1 MGFLTAAF
9 KRLYQKLPEQKIDMR
24 FEKNNS
30 ATEHSLR
37 WLRFFLVAV
46 VAILVLVPVTVSA
59 QAAPTV
65 PAANG
70 HGKLSADLANF
81 PLNADGTVSVI
92 VQFNQ
97 TPTAR
102 HFAHMAAR
110 GGKLKFSLEHIN
122 GAAYRIPV
130 KMLVWLQNNPDV
142 AYVSPDRPNNV
153 ASDDDIPAVE
163 GDVARQ
169 QYGLDGTGVGV
180 AVIDSGVFNHDDLK
194 TANGWGSR
202 IVYSESFIPG
212 DTSTND
218 AYGHGTHV
226 AGIVAGNGHDSQSG
240 YPTQYVGVAP
250 NANII
255 NLRVLDANGS
265 GTDSQVIAAIERAIQ
280 LKDTYNIRVIN
291 LSLGRGVYE
300 SYALDPV
307 CQAVE
312 AAWESGIVVVVAAGN
327 QGRNNDYG
335 TQGYATIQAP
345 GNDPNVI
352 TVGATKTNG
361 TPGRLDDTVA
371 SFSSK
376 GPTLL
381 DHVVKP
387 DLVAPGNRIV
397 SLASPGSTLV
407 SSLLSLNIQ
416 PISTCIL
423 GLLGNNCSTGLGG
436 KYTRLSGTSMA
447 TPMVA
452 GAAALMFQKDPTL
465 TPDTIKA
472 RMMKTAWKGYPG
484 NSWASDKWGRSYF
497 AQYDVFTIGAG
508 YLDIYA
514 SLKSNDIVNGGASS
528 PIAYRNATTGKYG
541 FVNSQSIVWG
551 NSIIWGNSI
560 VWGDSIVWGGNC
572 VISDSIIWGDS
583 IVWGDTTLAA
593 NSIIWGESIVWGAHS
608 MNALSSGEDG
618 EN

>member
-1 MGFLTAAF
+1 M
-9 KRLYQKLPEQKIDMR
+9 RL
-24 FEKNNS
+24 KNNNF
-30 ATEHSLR
+30 ATEQSST
-37 WLRFFLVAV
+37 WLRFFLLAV
-46 VAILVLVPVTVSA
+46 VAILVLVPATLSA
-59 QAAPTV
+59 QSGPKA
-65 PAANG
+65 PAANA
-70 HGKLSADLANF
+70 HSKIAADLANF
-81 PLNADGTVSVI
+81 PLNPDGTVNVI
-92 VQFNQ
+92 VQFKQ
-97 TPTAR
+97 TPK
-102 HFAHMAAR
+102 AHASEMASQ
-110 GGKLKFSLEHIN
+110 GGKLKFSFDHIN

-130 KMLVWLQNNPDV
+130 KMLVWLENHPDV
-142 AYVSPDRPNNV
+142 AYVSPDRLNKV

-180 AVIDSGVFNHDDLK
+180 AIIDSGVFNHDDLQK
-194 TANGWGSR
+194 SGGLGSR

-212 DTSTND
+212 DTRTND

-226 AGIVAGNGHDSQSG
+226 AGIVAGNGHDSASG

-265 GTDSQVIAAIERAIQ
+265 GTDSQVIAAIQRAIQ
-280 LKDTYNIRVIN
+280 LKSTYNIRVIN
-291 LSLGRGVYE
+291 LSLGRSVYE
-300 SYALDPV
+300 SYTLDPV
-307 CQAVE
+307 CQSVE
-312 AAWESGIVVVVAAGN
+312 AAWKAGIVVVVAAGN
-327 QGRNNDYG
+327 GGRDNDYG

-371 SFSSK
+371 SYSSK

-397 SLASPGSTLV
+397 SLAAPGSTLV
-407 SSLLSLNIQ
+407 TSLLNLNIQ
-416 PISTCIL
+416 PITTCLL
-423 GLLGNNCSTGLGG
+423 GLLGNNCSTGLSG

-447 TPMVA
+447 TPIIA

-484 NSWASDKWGRSYF
+484 NSWASDKSGKSYF
-497 AQYDVFTIGAG
+497 SQYDAFTIGAG
-508 YLDIYA
+508 YLDIYS
-514 SLKSNDIVNGGASS
+514 SLKSTDVVNGGS
-528 PIAYRNATTGKYG
+528 PSPVVNFNATTGQATLS
-541 FVNSQSIVWG
+541 NSLSITWG
-551 NSIIWGNSI
+551 NSITWGSSIIWGNSI
-560 VWGDSIVWGGNC
+560 VWGGNC
-572 VISDSIIWGDS
+572 VLSDS
-583 IVWGDTTLAA
+583 IVWGDSIIWGQTGVTG
-593 NSIIWGESIVWGAHS
+593 NSIIWGQSIVWGTDS
-608 MNALSSGEDG
+608 VNALSDGEDG

>member
-1 MGFLTAAF
+1 M
-9 KRLYQKLPEQKIDMR
+9 RLENKK
-24 FEKNNS
+24 F
-30 ATEHSLR
+30 ATEKGLS
-37 WLRFFLVAV
+37 WLRFFLMAV
-46 VAILVLVPVTVSA
+46 VAVLVLVPVIA
-59 QAAPTV
+59 QAAPKD
-65 PAANG
+65 PGANG
-70 HGKLSADLANF
+70 HSKLAADLANF

-92 VQFNQ
+92 IQFKQ
-97 TPTAR
+97 APK
-102 HFAHMAAR
+102 AHASEMAAQ
-110 GGKLKFSLEHIN
+110 GGRLKFSFDHIN

-130 KMLVWLQNNPDV
+130 RMLAWLENHPDV
-142 AYVSPDRPNNV
+142 AYVSPDRPNKV
-153 ASDDDIPAVE
+153 ASDDAIPAVE

-169 QYGLDGTGVGV
+169 QYGLDGTGIGV
-180 AVIDSGVFNHDDLK
+180 AIIDSGVFNHDDLQK
-194 TANGWGSR
+194 SIGLGSR

-212 DTSTND
+212 DPSTND

-226 AGIVAGNGHDSQSG
+226 AGIVAGNGHDSVSG

-265 GTDSQVIAAIERAIQ
+265 GTDSQVIAAIQRAIQ
-280 LKDTYNIRVIN
+280 LKSTYNIRVIN
-291 LSLGRGVYE
+291 LSLGRSVYE

-312 AAWESGIVVVVAAGN
+312 AAWKAGIVVVVAAGN
-327 QGRNNDYG
+327 GGRDNSYG

-371 SFSSK
+371 SYSSK
-376 GPTLL
+376 GPTLV

-387 DLVAPGNRIV
+387 DLVAPGNRVV

-416 PISTCIL
+416 PITTCLL
-423 GLLGNNCSTGLGG
+423 GLLGNNCSSGVSG

-447 TPMVA
+447 TPIVA

-484 NSWASDKWGRSYF
+484 NSWASDNSGKSYF
-497 AQYDVFTIGAG
+497 SQYDVFTIGAG
-508 YLDIYA
+508 YLDIYS
-514 SLKSNDIVNGGASS
+514 SLRSADVVNGGAPS
-528 PIAYRNATTGKYG
+528 PIAYRNTATGKYSLM
-541 FVNSQSIVWG
+541 NSQSITWG
-551 NSIIWGNSI
+551 NSITWGSSIIWGN
-560 VWGDSIVWGGNC
+560 SIVWGGNC

-583 IVWGDTTLAA
+583 IVWGDTTVGA
-593 NSIIWGESIVWGAHS
+593 NSIIWGDSIIWGANS
-608 MNALSSGEDG
+608 MNALSDGEDG

>member
-1 MGFLTAAF
+1 M
-9 KRLYQKLPEQKIDMR
+9 RLENKK
-24 FEKNNS
+24 F
-30 ATEHSLR
+30 ATEKGLS
-37 WLRFFLVAV
+37 WLRFFLMAV
-46 VAILVLVPVTVSA
+46 VAVLVLVPVTA
-59 QAAPTV
+59 QAAPKD
-65 PAANG
+65 PGANG
-70 HGKLSADLANF
+70 HSKLAADLANF

-92 VQFNQ
+92 IQFKQ
-97 TPTAR
+97 APK
-102 HFAHMAAR
+102 AHASEMAAQ
-110 GGKLKFSLEHIN
+110 GGRLKFSFDHIN

-130 KMLVWLQNNPDV
+130 RMLAWLENHPDV
-142 AYVSPDRPNNV
+142 AYVSPDRPNKV
-153 ASDDDIPAVE
+153 ASDDAIPAVE

-169 QYGLDGTGVGV
+169 QYGLDGTGIGV
-180 AVIDSGVFNHDDLK
+180 AIIDSGVFNHDDLQK
-194 TANGWGSR
+194 SIGLGSR

-212 DTSTND
+212 DPSTND

-226 AGIVAGNGHDSQSG
+226 AGIVAGNGHDSVSG

-265 GTDSQVIAAIERAIQ
+265 GTDSQVIAAIQRAIQ
-280 LKDTYNIRVIN
+280 LKSTYNIRVIN
-291 LSLGRGVYE
+291 LSLGRSVYE

-312 AAWESGIVVVVAAGN
+312 AAWKAGIVVVVAAGN
-327 QGRNNDYG
+327 GGRDNSYG

-371 SFSSK
+371 SYSSK
-376 GPTLL
+376 GPTLV

-387 DLVAPGNRIV
+387 DLVAPGNRVV

-416 PISTCIL
+416 PITTCLL
-423 GLLGNNCSTGLGG
+423 GLLGNNCSSGVSG

-447 TPMVA
+447 TPIVA

-484 NSWASDKWGRSYF
+484 NSWASDNSGKSYF
-497 AQYDVFTIGAG
+497 SQYDVFTIGAG
-508 YLDIYA
+508 YLDIYS
-514 SLKSNDIVNGGASS
+514 SLRSADVVNGGAPS
-528 PIAYRNATTGKYG
+528 PIAYRNTATGKYSLM
-541 FVNSQSIVWG
+541 NSQSITWG
-551 NSIIWGNSI
+551 NSITWGSSIIWGN
-560 VWGDSIVWGGNC
+560 SIVWGGNC

-583 IVWGDTTLAA
+583 IVWGDTTVGA
-593 NSIIWGESIVWGAHS
+593 NSIIWGDSIIWGANS
-608 MNALSSGEDG
+608 MNALSDGEDG

>member
-1 MGFLTAAF
+1 
-9 KRLYQKLPEQKIDMR
+9 MR

-30 ATEHSLR
+30 ATEQSSS
-37 WLRFFLVAV
+37 WLRFCFRAV
-46 VAILVLVPVTVSA
+46 VAILVVVPVTVSA
-59 QAAPTV
+59 QAGPRV

-70 HGKLSADLANF
+70 HAKLSADLANF

-92 VQFNQ
+92 IQFKQ
-97 TPTAR
+97 TPKA
-102 HFAHMAAR
+102 HFSDMAAQ
-110 GGKLKFSLEHIN
+110 GGRLKLSLERIN

-130 KMLVWLQNNPDV
+130 RTLAWLENHPDV
-142 AYVSPDRPNNV
+142 VYVSPDRPNKV

-180 AVIDSGVFNHDDLK
+180 AIIDSGVFNHDDLQK
-194 TANGWGSR
+194 SSGMGSR

-212 DTSTND
+212 DPSTND
-218 AYGHGTHV
+218 TYGHGTHV

-240 YPTQYVGVAP
+240 YPTQYIGVAP

-265 GTDSQVIAAIERAIQ
+265 GTDSQVIAAIQRAIQ
-280 LKDTYNIRVIN
+280 LKSTYNIRVIN
-291 LSLGRGVYE
+291 LSLGRNVYE
-300 SYALDPV
+300 SYTLDPV

-312 AAWESGIVVVVAAGN
+312 AAWKAGIVVVVAAGN
-327 QGRNNDYG
+327 DGRDNSYG

-345 GNDPNVI
+345 ANDPNVI

-371 SFSSK
+371 SYSSK

-387 DLVAPGNRIV
+387 DMVAPGNRIV
-397 SLASPGSTLV
+397 SLASPGSKLV
-407 SSLLSLNIQ
+407 ASLTSVNIQ
-416 PISTCIL
+416 PITTC
-423 GLLGNNCSTGLGG
+423 LLGFTCMTGPSG

-447 TPMVA
+447 TPIVA

-484 NSWASDKWGRSYF
+484 SSWAYDTWGKSYF

-514 SLKSNDIVNGGASS
+514 SLKNNDVVNGGASS
-528 PIAYRNATTGKYG
+528 PIAYRNTATGTYS
-541 FVNSQSIVWG
+541 FTNSQSGKSV
-551 NSIIWGNSI
+551 
-560 VWGDSIVWGGNC
+560 V
-572 VISDSIIWGDS
+572 
-583 IVWGDTTLAA
+583 
-593 NSIIWGESIVWGAHS
+593 
-608 MNALSSGEDG
+608 
-618 EN
+618 

>member
-1 MGFLTAAF
+1 M
-9 KRLYQKLPEQKIDMR
+9 RL
-24 FEKNNS
+24 KNNNF
-30 ATEHSLR
+30 ATEQSLK
-37 WLRFFLVAV
+37 WLRFFLLAV
-46 VAILVLVPVTVSA
+46 VATLVFAPAALSA
-59 QAAPTV
+59 QAGPKASG
-65 PAANG
+65 ANA
-70 HGKLSADLANF
+70 HSKLAADLANF

-92 VQFNQ
+92 IQFKQ
-97 TPTAR
+97 TPK
-102 HFAHMAAR
+102 AHASEMAAQ
-110 GGKLKFSLEHIN
+110 GGRLKFSFDHIN

-130 KMLVWLQNNPDV
+130 RMLVWLQNHPDV
-142 AYVSPDRPNNV
+142 AYVSPDRPNKV

-169 QYGLDGTGVGV
+169 QYGLDGTGIGV
-180 AVIDSGVFNHDDLK
+180 AIIDSGVFNHDDLQK
-194 TANGWGSR
+194 SSGLGSR

-226 AGIVAGNGHDSQSG
+226 AGIVAGNGRDSASG

-265 GTDSQVIAAIERAIQ
+265 GTDSQVIAAIQRAIQ
-280 LKDTYNIRVIN
+280 LKSTYNIRVIN
-291 LSLGRGVYE
+291 LSLGRNIYE

-312 AAWESGIVVVVAAGN
+312 AAWKAGIVVVVAAGN
-327 QGRNNDYG
+327 GGRNNSYG

-371 SFSSK
+371 SYSSK

-407 SSLLSLNIQ
+407 TSLSNLNIQ
-416 PISTCIL
+416 PITTCIL
-423 GLLGNNCSTGLGG
+423 GLLGNSCTTGLSG

-447 TPMVA
+447 TPIVA

-484 NSWASDKWGRSYF
+484 NSWA
-497 AQYDVFTIGAG
+497 YDILGEKLFFTI
-508 YLDIYA
+508 
-514 SLKSNDIVNGGASS
+514 
-528 PIAYRNATTGKYG
+528 
-541 FVNSQSIVWG
+541 
-551 NSIIWGNSI
+551 
-560 VWGDSIVWGGNC
+560 
-572 VISDSIIWGDS
+572 
-583 IVWGDTTLAA
+583 
-593 NSIIWGESIVWGAHS
+593 
-608 MNALSSGEDG
+608 
-618 EN
+618 